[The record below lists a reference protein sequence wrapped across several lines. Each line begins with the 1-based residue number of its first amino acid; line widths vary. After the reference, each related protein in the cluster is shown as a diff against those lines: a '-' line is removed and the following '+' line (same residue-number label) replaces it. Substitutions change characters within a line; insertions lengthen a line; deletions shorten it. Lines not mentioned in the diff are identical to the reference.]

1 MTTPV
6 FLETDDTAFD
16 NDRALTAEHGRRIIR
31 NALAIWNERCG
42 HVGYSERLVSP
53 SGAAVSTRV
62 IITANW
68 AYHGPIHYYCPPPVG
83 QRNRARQ
90 KPFVRLLLTGRAT
103 GLATSYI
110 YAINESVR
118 VPAEPEM
125 DVEVLSA
132 GTQWSAINT
141 ADWSITLEVPVVAG
155 WNKIWLG
162 WKCGL
167 YGEQT
172 DLSEVIGDVTYQ
184 PFLAELT
191 SQATPFASSHPA
203 VLAAGVVNQ
212 SVAPFALILSVNAG
226 GRTNGYTET
235 YTCPF
240 VLENP
245 LKNPTV
251 LDGMYFIWE
260 PFRNEL
266 ERIGPIF
273 QTNVEFPYAS
283 LYANSLPIVAYRQ
296 ALDVIN
302 LDSLMVDGSQV
313 WQLEDNDGAGLRWWQ
328 LPSALQYRQAA
339 NLAESARRAV
349 CPMVS
354 VGGEVTRPVTAV
366 PYPLAGSP
374 KPYGWALSQN
384 YQGTTQYALLSLDSL
399 PPFQIPDDKVTLEY
413 CYSICVVS
421 GPSVQT
427 VKCIITASITNFVTG
442 VSVLQNTFTV
452 DIIPV
457 PLEAGS
463 VSGYSIL
470 SRTISWALAYDRN
483 PNAYCDYGQEGLT
496 LRGDFG
502 RWQEIRGRI
511 SVDRSL
517 LTTAPFVIAVYPTLS
532 VPANRQNSYYIA
544 QSQLSVRI
552 AGQ

>member
-6 FLETDDTAFD
+6 FLETDDTAF
-16 NDRALTAEHGRRIIR
+16 NDDKPLTAEHGRRIIR

-42 HVGYSERLVSP
+42 HVGYSERLVSH
-53 SGAAVSTRV
+53 SGASVSTRV

-83 QRNRARQ
+83 QRNTARQ
-90 KPFVRLLLTGRAT
+90 NPFVRLLLTGRAT
-103 GLATSYI
+103 GFATSYV

-125 DVEVLSA
+125 DTEVLSA
-132 GTQWSAINT
+132 GTQWATINT
-141 ADWSITLEVPVVAG
+141 TDWSVTLEVPIVAG

-167 YGEQT
+167 YGTQF

-184 PFLAELT
+184 PFLGELT
-191 SQATPFASSHPA
+191 SQATPFATSHPA
-203 VLAAGVVNQ
+203 VLAAGVANQ

-226 GRTNGYTET
+226 GRTSGYTAT

-245 LKNPTV
+245 LKNPNI

-266 ERIGPIF
+266 EQIGPIF
-273 QTNVEFPYAS
+273 QTNVEFAYAS
-283 LYANSLPIVAYRQ
+283 LYANALPITAYRR

-302 LDSLMVDGSQV
+302 LDSVMVDGSQV

-328 LPSALQYRQAA
+328 FPSALQYRQAA

-354 VGGEVTRPVTAV
+354 IGGEVTRPAIPI

-374 KPYGWALSQN
+374 KAYGWALSEN

-413 CYSICVVS
+413 CFSICVIAATA
-421 GPSVQT
+421 VQSIR
-427 VKCIITASITNFVTG
+427 CIITADITNFATG
-442 VSVLQNTFTV
+442 VSAIQNTFTV

-457 PLEAGS
+457 PLDSGS

-470 SRTISWALAYDRN
+470 PRTISWALAYNRT

-511 SVDRSL
+511 SIDRAL
-517 LTTAPFVIAVYPTLS
+517 LTADPFVISVVPTLS
-532 VPANRQNSYYIA
+532 VPPARQNSYYIA
-544 QSQLSVRI
+544 QSQLAVRI